1 MPPKVEATAETET
14 IIFDKAQAIKKM
26 FEENAIRRNKA
37 METSKTVVVRS
48 AKDPT
53 EKLKERLATYC
64 NVRKMRTDYKN
75 YVKKYGTPSFYVPEE
90 LWRTVNKD

>member
-1 MPPKVEATAETET
+1 MPPKAAAAETET

-37 METSKTVVVRS
+37 METSKTVIVPKP
-48 AKDPT
+48 KDPT
-53 EKLKERLATYC
+53 EKLKERLATYR

-90 LWRTVNKD
+90 LWRSVNRD